1 MEVKFT
7 APVETTGG
15 KIRGYYQEDG
25 IMVFKGVPYAE
36 PPIGE
41 RRFRPAERYAYREGV
56 LDCVEFGL
64 LQELIDE
71 CVDRTA
77 REESNAY
84 LTHSP
89 HYEYWCSKHA
99 CAVELRNG
107 FMKALS
113 HARPKRNKERD
124 L

>member
-1 MEVKFT
+1 MKLT
-7 APVETTGG
+7 A
-15 KIRGYYQEDG
+15 RLMQ
-25 IMVFKGVPYAE
+25 
-36 PPIGE
+36 
-41 RRFRPAERYAYREGV
+41 RRKHKQSLYGNLTVAYLLE